1 MQAKY
6 VIISP
11 VRNEEDYLELTLKSV
26 INQSVRPVEYILV
39 NDGSTD
45 KTPEIIDKYVADH
58 KWLKRVDIEDRGHYL
73 PGKGVVGAF
82 YVGYNEVETQDWEYI
97 VKLDCDLEFDENYF
111 ETIFKEFENNSKL
124 GIASGCTYIY
134 KKDQLVR
141 EPTQSDHPVGPSK
154 IYKRE
159 CWNDIGGIKKLP
171 GWDLADLLDAQMNG
185 WETRCYFDL
194 KLIHYRLTGSRR
206 KGLWGP
212 KFLQGR
218 FEYMHGYSF
227 IYTLLK
233 AIKDTFAKPLII
245 GSIAK
250 VSGYIYASIKGEDY
264 IFEKEM
270 RSFLRKKHRKI
281 LLGFL
286 KSKD

>member
-1 MQAKY
+1 MQVKY

-11 VRNEEDYLELTLKSV
+11 VRNEEDYLEFTLKSLV
-26 INQSVRPVEYILV
+26 NQTIKPLEYILV

-45 KTPEIIDKYVADH
+45 RTPEIIDKYVADYE
-58 KWLKRVDIEDRGHYL
+58 WIKRIDIEDRGYYL
-73 PGKGVVGAF
+73 PGSGVVGAF
-82 YVGYNEVETQDWEYI
+82 YVGYNEIKSKDWEFV
-97 VKLDCDLEFDENYF
+97 VKLDCDLEFDDNYF
-111 ETIFKEFENNSKL
+111 ETIFKEFENNPNL

-134 KKDQLVR
+134 KSGKLVR
-141 EPTQSDHPVGPSK
+141 EPTQYDHPVGPSK

-159 CWNDIGGIKKLP
+159 CWDEIGGIKSLP

-185 WETRCYFDL
+185 WDTRCYFDR

-206 KGLWGP
+206 KGVWGP

-227 IYTLLK
+227 IYTFLK
-233 AIKDTFAKPLII
+233 AAKDLFAKPIFI

-250 VSGYIYASIKGEDY
+250 LSGFIYARVKREDY

-270 RSFLRKKHRKI
+270 RSFLRKKHRKV

-286 KSKD
+286 KVKD